1 MSKHGRFVSPL
12 AYRYLMVFLLLGSTL
27 LVSGGC
33 LQQLFTFGAIM
44 IKGRNVDPKY
54 DDLEKQK
61 VVVVVRSLASD
72 QFENETVPA
81 DLMKILTAK
90 FGRNIKKVEMVDY
103 REVDEWLDDS
113 SNMLEDYRQIGRD
126 LDAEMVVGIDLE
138 GFSIYESQ
146 TLYRGRAKITV
157 SVFDCET
164 GNRIIEE
171 NLPEI
176 IYPPNM
182 PVPASERNANDFRS
196 RFVKVVSDH
205 IGRLFY
211 PYDPKELYAQDANA
225 LL

>member
-1 MSKHGRFVSPL
+1 M
-12 AYRYLMVFLLLGSTL
+12 AFLLLGSML
-27 LVSGGC
+27 LICSGC
-33 LQQLFTFGAIM
+33 LQQLFTLGAVM

-61 VVVVVRSLASD
+61 VVVVARSLASD
-72 QFENETVPA
+72 QFENETVPI

-103 REVDEWLDDS
+103 REVDKWLDDS
-113 SNMLEDYRQIGRD
+113 SNMLEDFLEIGRD
-126 LDAEMVVGIDLE
+126 LDAEMVVGIDIE

-146 TLYRGRAKITV
+146 TLYRGRAKVTV
-157 SVFDCET
+157 SVYDCET

-182 PVPASERNANDFRS
+182 PVSAGDRNANDFR
-196 RFVKVVSDH
+196 REFVDVVSGY

-211 PYDPKELYAQDANA
+211 PYDPRKLYAQDADA
-225 LL
+225 LRYVQ